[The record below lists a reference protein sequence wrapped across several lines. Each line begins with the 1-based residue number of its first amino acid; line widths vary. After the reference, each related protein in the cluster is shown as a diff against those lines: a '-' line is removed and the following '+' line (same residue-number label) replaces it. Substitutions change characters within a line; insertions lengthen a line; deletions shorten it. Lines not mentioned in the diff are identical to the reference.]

1 VRDRF
6 RTLRDRLGFADLATV
21 GVLVLA
27 FLIGGVVGGTRVTI
41 LSVCGGFGAEC
52 PNDEYIAL
60 NPATGLLAAA
70 LAIVVLLVLDRVT
83 RHRRT

>member
-6 RTLRDRLGFADLATV
+6 RAFRDRLGFAELASV

-27 FLIGGVVGGTRVTI
+27 FLIGGVIGGTPVTI

-60 NPATGLLAAA
+60 NPASGLLAAA
-70 LAIVVLLVLDRVT
+70 LAIVALLVLDQIL
-83 RHRRT
+83 RRRQR